1 MDTQE
6 IEINLLSN
14 DELDVATGGCIP
26 IAYEVKCPV
35 GNLLVYYAIRSEEHT
50 SELQSRP

>member
-35 GNLLVYYAIRSEEHT
+35 GNLLVYYAIGGAVHVEYY
-50 SELQSRP
+50 Q